1 MKRVLG
7 AAWVFLVLLAACH
20 DPNAYIVSPDNV
32 DAVMR
37 VDVSA
42 PTIPADGLSRTTITA
57 TISPGAA
64 SDRRDVTF
72 TASRGT
78 LLAGSQQAAQ
88 VKVTADAAGQAIVQL
103 RSDAVVGSVRV
114 DVQVLTVVR
123 TVTVDFTPPVA
134 DDTFTLSTAPAAI
147 PADGFS
153 ESVISVRLKALGT
166 TAQRTVEFRTTAG
179 LLAAPGITASDV
191 ITVPANADGLA
202 VARLQSSKV
211 VGTGRVTATALNV
224 SRTVDVPFT
233 AVAASDIITLSSS
246 ASRLPADGKS
256 TARITATIA
265 QGLPA
270 TRRTVTFRLSGTG
283 GLFLPEAR
291 TEVTREA
298 DGTGQAR
305 AELQTDSKTG
315 LARVFAEVD
324 KTTSNDV
331 AIQMV
336 QALPDRIFLRSDAVR
351 LKSGDETAVT
361 AELRRDIGTVTAGT
375 VVTFSAV
382 TDKGAVIGAFRNERT
397 SNVDGDATVTFSL
410 GTTTYVGTVT
420 ITAAVAGGPTATL
433 NVIVE
438 KSSGLSSESGGSR

>member
-1 MKRVLG
+1 MKRVLH
-7 AAWVFLVLLAACH
+7 AAWVLVVLLAACH
-20 DPNAYIVSPDNV
+20 DPNAYIVTPDNV
-32 DAVMR
+32 DSVVR

-42 PTIPADGLSRTTITA
+42 AAIPADGLSRTTITA
-57 TISPGAA
+57 TVTPGAA
-64 SDRRDVTF
+64 ADRREVTF

-88 VKVTADAAGQAIVQL
+88 VKVTADAAGQAIAQL
-103 RSDAVVGSVRV
+103 RSDSIVGPVRV
-114 DVQVLTVVR
+114 DIQVLTVVR
-123 TVTVDFTPPVA
+123 SVTVDFTAPVA
-134 DDTFTLSTAPAAI
+134 DDTYTVSVAPAAI

-153 ESVISVRLKALGT
+153 ESTISVRLKNLGT

-179 LLAAPGITASDV
+179 LLAAPGVAAADV

-202 VARLQSSKV
+202 VAQLQSARI
-211 VGTGRVTATALNV
+211 VGTARVTTTALNV

-233 AVAASDIITLSSS
+233 AVAPSDIIRL
-246 ASRLPADGKS
+246 ASTDSVLPADGKS

-270 TRRTVTFRLSGTG
+270 TRRTVTFRLTGTG
-283 GLFLPEAR
+283 GLFLPEAK

-298 DGTGQAR
+298 DASGQAR
-305 AELQTDSKTG
+305 ADMQTDSKTG
-315 LARVFAEVD
+315 LARVSAEVD

-336 QALPDRIFLRSDAVR
+336 PALPDRMVLRSDAVR

-361 AELRRDIGTVTAGT
+361 AELRRNIGTVTIGT

-382 TDKGAVIGAFRNERT
+382 TDKGVVIGAFRNVRT
-397 SNVDGDATVTFSL
+397 SNIDGDATATFSL
-410 GTTTYVGTVT
+410 GTTTYAGPVT
-420 ITAAVAGGPTATL
+420 ITAAVAGGPSVSL
-433 NVIVE
+433 NVIVD
-438 KSSGLSSESGGSR
+438 

>member
-1 MKRVLG
+1 MTRVPASALLVLIVLVFFLG
-7 AAWVFLVLLAACH
+7 AGCH

-32 DAVMR
+32 DSVVR

-42 PTIPADGLSRTTITA
+42 AAIPADGLSRTTITA
-57 TISPGAA
+57 TIPPGAA
-64 SDRRDVTF
+64 PDRREVTF

-88 VKVTADAAGQAIVQL
+88 VKVTADAAGQAVAQL
-103 RSDAVVGSVRV
+103 RSDAIVGSVRV
-114 DVQVLTVVR
+114 DVQVQTVIR
-123 TVTVDFTPPVA
+123 SVTVNFTAPVA
-134 DDTFTLSTAPAAI
+134 DDTFTISAAPATI

-153 ESVISVRLKALGT
+153 ESTISVRLKTLGT

-179 LLAAPGITASDV
+179 LLDAPGVTASDV

-202 VARLQSSKV
+202 VAQLQSAKI
-211 VGTGRVTATALNV
+211 VGTARVTATALNV
-224 SRTVDVPFT
+224 SRAVEVPFT
-233 AVAASDIITLSSS
+233 SVAASDIIRLSSS
-246 ASRLPADGKS
+246 ASSLPADGKS

-270 TRRTVTFRLSGTG
+270 TRRTVTFRLTGTG
-283 GLFLPEAR
+283 GLFLPDLK

-298 DGTGQAR
+298 DASGQAR
-305 AELQTDSKTG
+305 IELQTDSKTG
-315 LARVFAEVD
+315 LARVAAEVD

-351 LKSGDETAVT
+351 LKSGDETPVT

-375 VVTFSAV
+375 IVTFSAV
-382 TDKGAVIGAFRNERT
+382 TVTGTVIGAFRNVRT
-397 SNVDGDATVTFSL
+397 SNVDGDATAVFSL
-410 GTTTYVGTVT
+410 GTTTYVGAVR
-420 ITAAVAGGPTATL
+420 ITAAVAGGPSVSIT
-433 NVIVE
+433 VIVE
-438 KSSGLSSESGGSR
+438 